1 MKDIPD
7 CSWLDTWIKLTMEY
21 AFVLQN
27 IFLSVYQLTSFVF
40 FRFAFQHNPPLQ
52 ARAVIVYGCVCKEID
67 DAQIR
72 QLLLVFIK
80 VKTNIY
86 VVDNDYHIP
95 KTN

>member
-7 CSWLDTWIKLTMEY
+7 CTWLDTWIKLAMEY
-21 AFVLQN
+21 EFVFQ
-27 IFLSVYQLTSFVF
+27 IFSFSFSPVSVYQLTSFVF

-52 ARAVIVYGCVCKEID
+52 SRAVIVYGCVCKEID
-67 DAQIR
+67 DARIR

-86 VVDNDYHIP
+86 SSG
-95 KTN
+95 